1 MKPREL
7 RTRHAAT
14 QLRMPR
20 VSRDGGPGG
29 HHGEQRALSSS
40 EHRRLADIL
49 LNAARTAR
57 PIPSLSETFREMTVA
72 DAYGIRD
79 MLLARRISEGDQLI
93 GAKVSLVRAGA
104 EHRHMAADP
113 QLGWLTDR
121 MLVSSGTVDLSH
133 LIHPRVEPRLGF
145 LLARPLREPIAAG
158 IDLLAA
164 TERVLPCLEIV
175 DSRYDGA
182 HPRLADDIA
191 DNCAT
196 AGLLLGDGV
205 PPPAEGHLRRVRLQL
220 QADGVMRAPAPRA
233 HAVVPPLEA
242 ATWLANRMLQTGNPP
257 KPGTLLVAPVASRPV
272 ELLPGLRVTARF
284 HGIGNVDLQALR
296 STS

>member
-1 MKPREL
+1 MSP
-7 RTRHAAT
+7 
-14 QLRMPR
+14 
-20 VSRDGGPGG
+20 VSRGSGPAGYQD
-29 HHGEQRALSSS
+29 EQRALSSS

-49 LNAARTAR
+49 LNAARAGR
-57 PIPSLSETFREMTVA
+57 AIPSLSETFREMTVA

-79 MLLARRISEGDQLI
+79 MLLARRVSEGDQLL
-93 GAKVSLVRAGA
+93 GAKVSLGRAGA
-104 EHRHMAADP
+104 EHRQMAPDP

-121 MLVSSGTVDLSH
+121 MLISSGTVDLSH

-145 LLARPLREPIAAG
+145 LLARPLREPLAAG

-182 HPRLADDIA
+182 HIRLADDIA

-196 AGLLLGDGV
+196 AGLLLGEGV

-220 QADGVMRAPAPRA
+220 QADGVVRAPAPRG
-233 HAVVPPLEA
+233 HAIVPPLEA
-242 ATWLANRMLQTGNPP
+242 ATWLANRMLHGAHRPE
-257 KPGTLLVAPVASRPV
+257 PGTLLVCPVASRPV
-272 ELLPGLRVTARF
+272 ELLPGLRLSARF
-284 HGIGNVDLQALR
+284 QGIGSVDLQALP
-296 STS
+296 STC

>member
-1 MKPREL
+1 LTE
-7 RTRHAAT
+7 A
-14 QLRMPR
+14 
-20 VSRDGGPGG
+20 
-29 HHGEQRALSSS
+29 
-40 EHRRLADIL
+40 
-49 LNAARTAR
+49 
-57 PIPSLSETFREMTVA
+57 FREMTLA

-93 GAKVSLVRAGA
+93 GAKVSLGPAGA
-104 EHRHMAADP
+104 ERRHMAPDP

-121 MLVSSGTVDLSH
+121 MLVSSGAVDLSH

-196 AGLLLGDGV
+196 AGLLLGEGV
-205 PPPAEGHLRRVRLQL
+205 PPPAEGHLRRVRPQL
-220 QADGVMRAPAPRA
+220 QADGAVRAPAPRA
-233 HAVVPPLEA
+233 HAIVPPLEA
-242 ATWLANRMLQTGNPP
+242 ATWLANRMLQGANRPER
-257 KPGTLLVAPVASRPV
+257 GTLLVAPVASRPV

-284 HGIGNVDLQALR
+284 QGIGSVDLQALP
-296 STS
+296 STFRCRAADCGGARFVD

>member
-1 MKPREL
+1 MSP
-7 RTRHAAT
+7 
-14 QLRMPR
+14 
-20 VSRDGGPGG
+20 VSRSGGPAGYQD
-29 HHGEQRALSSS
+29 EQRALSSS

-49 LNAARTAR
+49 LNAARAGR
-57 PIPSLSETFREMTVA
+57 AIPSLSETFREMTVA

-79 MLLARRISEGDQLI
+79 MLLARRVSEGDHLI
-93 GAKVSLVRAGA
+93 GAKVSLGRAGA
-104 EHRHMAADP
+104 EHRHMAPDP

-121 MLVSSGTVDLSH
+121 MLISSGTVDLSH

-175 DSRYDGA
+175 DPRYDGA

-196 AGLLLGDGV
+196 AGLLLGEGV

-220 QADGVMRAPAPRA
+220 QADGVVRAPAPRA
-233 HAVVPPLEA
+233 HAIVPPLEA
-242 ATWLANRMLQTGNPP
+242 ATWLANRMLRGAHRPE
-257 KPGTLLVAPVASRPV
+257 PGMLLVCPVASRPV

-284 HGIGNVDLQALR
+284 EGIGSVDLQALP
-296 STS
+296 STC